1 MTHSV
6 KSNTFPSCSSRRI
19 KFIWPRHITKECKKS
34 KKTQESGRLI
44 LENTDSYSCSACAW
58 KSRSEHDT
66 QFGFCITC
74 CCRLACLCFHSFM
87 INHANVQTMISTD
100 IWSCADGFFFCFV
113 FLLEIST
120 NVQRRKILPFS
131 TAPQACH
138 VSSMIIKK
146 GLVE

>member
-100 IWSCADGFFFCFV
+100 IWSCADGFFFCF
-113 FLLEIST
+113 FLFFYWKLAQMSKGGKYCPL
-120 NVQRRKILPFS
+120 VQLHKLVTCR
-131 TAPQACH
+131 
-138 VSSMIIKK
+138 VWSSKK
-146 GLVE
+146 GL